1 MDMVLLLSNGYYLQ
15 KFSHPFPQMGH
26 DQCYTNHILLN
37 KRGNLMGQTGMLERA
52 QALSGEIVA
61 WRRDI
66 HMHPEL
72 SFQEYRT
79 ARLVADTLR
88 EMGIEVE
95 TGVGKTG
102 VVARIGEGHPV
113 IGIRA
118 DMDALPIQE
127 VNNVPY
133 ASQTP
138 GVMHACGHDAHTAI
152 LLGVARILNDMQD
165 RPPGEVRLLFQP
177 SEEDED
183 EDNKSGAIRMIEDGA
198 LENLDAVIALH
209 VASGIPT
216 GKIRITPGYDHA
228 AVDSFY
234 ATLKGEG
241 GHGAYPHQ
249 TVDPIFILAQVINA
263 IHGIRARRINPM
275 RPAVISIGAI
285 HTGSANNV
293 IPEEV
298 KMNGTIR
305 SYDDEVRQQLWDE
318 LERAFGVARALGGDY
333 ELKIVKGYP
342 AGYND
347 ANVAALIR
355 NIGSEILGEDG
366 IYPDEPGMGAE
377 DFSYMTQIAP
387 GAMFSLG
394 AKFDAVK
401 RPHHSP
407 NFDLDESAFPIGA
420 AILAEA
426 TVRLLKEKAT

>member
-1 MDMVLLLSNGYYLQ
+1 ME
-15 KFSHPFPQMGH
+15 
-26 DQCYTNHILLN
+26 T
-37 KRGNLMGQTGMLERA
+37 TGMLDKA
-52 QALSGEIVA
+52 QELSDKIVA

-72 SFQEYRT
+72 SFQEFRT

-88 EMGIEVE
+88 GLGLEVE

-102 VVARIGEGHPV
+102 VVARIGEGHPI

-127 VNNVPY
+127 INEVPY

-152 LLGVARILNDMQD
+152 LLGVAHMLNEMKD
-165 RPPGEVRLLFQP
+165 RPAGEIRLLFQP

-183 EDNKSGAIRMIEDGA
+183 DENKSGAVRMIEDGA
-198 LENLDAVIALH
+198 LEDIDAVIALH
-209 VASGIPT
+209 VSSGIPT
-216 GKIRITPGYDHA
+216 GKIRITPGFDHA

-234 ATLKGEG
+234 ATIKGEG

-249 TVDPIFILAQVINA
+249 TIDPTYILAQVINA
-263 IHGIRARRINPM
+263 IHGVRARRINPM
-275 RPAVISIGAI
+275 KPAVISIGAI
-285 HTGSANNV
+285 HGGAANNV
-293 IPEEV
+293 IADEI

-305 SYDDEVRQQLWDE
+305 SYDDETRQQLWDE
-318 LERAFGVARALGGDY
+318 LERAFGVARALGGDF
-333 ELKIVKGYP
+333 EMKIVKGYP

-347 ANVAALIR
+347 PDVSSLIR
-355 NIGSEILGEDG
+355 GIGTEILGGDG

-377 DFSYMTQIAP
+377 DFAYMCQKAP

-394 AKFDAVK
+394 AKYDEVK

-426 TVRLLKEKAT
+426 ALKLLKEKA